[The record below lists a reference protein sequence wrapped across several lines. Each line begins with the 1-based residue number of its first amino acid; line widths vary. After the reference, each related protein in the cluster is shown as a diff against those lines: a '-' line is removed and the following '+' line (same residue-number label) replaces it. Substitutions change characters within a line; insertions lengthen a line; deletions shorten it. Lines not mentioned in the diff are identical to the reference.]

1 MVTRSVKKLQRSWKT
16 FTTKSVKETSKI
28 KEDQGR
34 SLQYIQKILF
44 KEHLKIIRLSCN
56 ESSKTFE
63 DRNKICKETSKTLE
77 DSFFKICQRILKDQ
91 WRSLQDMQMI
101 LGFSS
106 WRSWKILG
114 KILKQPCRDLSQ
126 DPPQRPFQ
134 MLKRLSLWSPSGL
147 SCSKVG

>member
-91 WRSLQDMQMI
+91 
-101 LGFSS
+101 
-106 WRSWKILG
+106 
-114 KILKQPCRDLSQ
+114 
-126 DPPQRPFQ
+126 
-134 MLKRLSLWSPSGL
+134 
-147 SCSKVG
+147 